1 MIMAEP
7 YKTTIVRIMG
17 DEYPIK
23 RNTNPDDLYELAK
36 YVEEKIL
43 HISSKNKL
51 PSTLKSEVLASIVI
65 ADEYYSEKKKN
76 AKIEQKLIE
85 LTDFLEENISREP
98 VN

>member
-1 MIMAEP
+1 MAEP

-23 RNTNPDDLYELAK
+23 SDAKPEYLRELAK

-65 ADEYYSEKKKN
+65 ADEYLSEKKKN
-76 AKIEQKLIE
+76 AQIEQKLIE
-85 LTDFLEENISREP
+85 LTDFLEKNISGEP

>member
-1 MIMAEP
+1 MAEP

-23 RNTNPDDLYELAK
+23 SDANPEYLRELAK

-65 ADEYYSEKKKN
+65 ADEYLSEKKKN
-76 AKIEQKLIE
+76 TQIEQKLIE
-85 LTDFLEENISREP
+85 LTVFLEKNISREP

>member
-1 MIMAEP
+1 MAEP

-23 RNTNPDDLYELAK
+23 SDANPEYLGELAK

-65 ADEYYSEKKKN
+65 ADEYLSEKKKN
-76 AKIEQKLIE
+76 TQIEQKLIE
-85 LTDFLEENISREP
+85 LTDFLEKNISGEP